1 MKRNSAQMSAST
13 ASVLSEGIQEAG
25 RSVFPSLV
33 GHWLA
38 RRTKTDQARRSSRRG
53 THRQLGLEVGPRI
66 KDADIAEGK
75 VGRPWDR
82 HRPWMLL
89 VLVLVLV
96 GWTNATSRLF
106 SFRSPSCLS
115 WIKLRARPRDGLARA
130 GPPFFFFREEG
141 FGLRSTCPTGPDEGS
156 RPRSHLTAAAWR
168 QGDHSRADGGND
180 DGDRRQMFPRQMSRL
195 LLLVTSVRSWLKTTS
210 SPPSLVSVSPA
221 SSGAGKGPQAHR
233 ARPPA
238 MPDATT
244 PQSLTTLGLAAATGP
259 QVCLKPGVRAG

>member
-1 MKRNSAQMSAST
+1 MVHQRHFWMTLVRRRRRGLTERLELGVIHALGRAERCDPSGEIKRRNSAQTSAST
-13 ASVLSEGIQEAG
+13 ASFLSEGIHEAG

-75 VGRPWDR
+75 VGRPWNR

-89 VLVLVLV
+89 LLVQVLV

-130 GPPFFFFREEG
+130 GPPFFFFSGRG
-141 FGLRSTCPTGPDEGS
+141 
-156 RPRSHLTAAAWR
+156 
-168 QGDHSRADGGND
+168 
-180 DGDRRQMFPRQMSRL
+180 
-195 LLLVTSVRSWLKTTS
+195 VRSSFNLPDWARRGFPATIS
-210 SPPSLVSVSPA
+210 SY
-221 SSGAGKGPQAHR
+221 SS
-233 ARPPA
+233 
-238 MPDATT
+238 
-244 PQSLTTLGLAAATGP
+244 SLT
-259 QVCLKPGVRAG
+259 PGRSLSG